1 VPTLTITRRKTS
13 YAVRYRLGGRA
24 YPIVH
29 GGSFKTLREATQRKN
44 LIAGEIA
51 AGRNPA
57 EALGALSAPPARRR
71 FAAWASDFER
81 SRVDV
86 SPSTARSYRAHLL
99 RLNPKFGDRDPAS
112 ISAADIREW
121 VAENMGLKPAS
132 LRSYVATLRL
142 ILDHA
147 GVEPNP
153 ARDKRVK
160 LPRVEKEEV
169 APPSGEQVEAIF
181 AHVPE
186 RRRLPLRVLEQ
197 TGMRVGELSQLEW
210 RDVDV
215 AGSRFRLRQGKTPSA
230 RRWVAVPSWLMVEI
244 QESCP
249 PDDRTPERRVFPG
262 QTVAA
267 LQGLMKRAC
276 QSAGIPDYSPHDL
289 RHRYISF
296 KLREGVPLPELAAQ
310 VGHSKKSMTLDV
322 YSHVLVD
329 EGR

>member
-1 VPTLTITRRKTS
+1 MATLTITRRRAS
-13 YAVRYRLGGRA
+13 FVVRYRLGGRA
-24 YPIVH
+24 YPVVH

-44 LIAGEIA
+44 LIAAEIA

-57 EALGALSAPPARRR
+57 EALGALSAPPTRRT
-71 FAAWASDFER
+71 FAAWAADFER

-86 SPSTARSYRAHLL
+86 SPSTARSYGSHLL
-99 RLNPKFGDRDPAS
+99 RLNPKFGDRDPAG
-112 ISAADIREW
+112 ITAGDVREW

-160 LPRVEKEEV
+160 LPRVEREEV

-197 TGMRVGELSQLEW
+197 TGSASASSRSSSGGTSTSPA
-210 RDVDV
+210 V
-215 AGSRFRLRQGKTPSA
+215 ASGCVKA
-230 RRWVAVPSWLMVEI
+230 RR
-244 QESCP
+244 
-249 PDDRTPERRVFPG
+249 
-262 QTVAA
+262 
-267 LQGLMKRAC
+267 RAPAGGW
-276 QSAGIPDYSPHDL
+276 QSPRG
-289 RHRYISF
+289 
-296 KLREGVPLPELAAQ
+296 
-310 VGHSKKSMTLDV
+310 
-322 YSHVLVD
+322 
-329 EGR
+329 